1 MNKRQFVEL
10 QARWYG
16 KLKREGFKDIES
28 FAPNGQPYDLMTTW
42 PNKPPELAQH
52 HADYYRAASHFLHE
66 YRFKT
71 KLDRAIWALYCE
83 GYSCGEISVKTKRRL
98 KRAAIWLRIQKIDKI
113 LKEWVR
119 GNGEIRSEVPRESF
133 GGRRKRPS
141 RHRRENSKSTI
152 RKRKNSSIH
161 STARDRQIAKA
172 FSEQLLRYSGSKA
185 SEGLYSF
192 AFAIAQ
198 RENFSRVNESSGF
211 RG

>member
-1 MNKRQFVEL
+1 MNRRQFVEL
-10 QARWYG
+10 QARWYN

-52 HADYYRAASHFLHE
+52 HAEYYRAASHFLHE

-98 KRAAIWLRIQKIDKI
+98 KRAAIWLRIQKLDKK

-119 GNGEIRSEVPRESF
+119 GNGEIRSEIHRESI
-133 GGRRKRPS
+133 GGRTRRRPS
-141 RHRRENSKSTI
+141 RNRRKISKGPI
-152 RKRKNSSIH
+152 GKRKNSSLN
-161 STARDRQIAKA
+161 SPARDRQIAKA
-172 FSEQLLRYSGSKA
+172 FTEQLLRHSGSKT

-198 RENFSRVNESSGF
+198 RENLSRVNES
-211 RG
+211 RGY